1 MPPKP
6 ASFIQPPF
14 KGQNQAKKCRAG
26 GRGVGRGIG
35 LMFGCNSFI
44 CIHYMALINI
54 RFTHAGEYGLPD
66 GARTPRTRC
75 CLAPCSSNFSNQ
87 SLLLLHC
94 AYAACAA
101 LGFWKFPKGQQ
112 CAPFP
117 LMCLFP
123 HLPNYGF
130 RFFGKFCIAK
140 RFLCSNS
147 CCMLAAKIILK
158 FMMTNFQRQLQ
169 RFAKPE
175 KRNENKKK
183 KNVTKR
189 NRQAI
194 A

>member
-1 MPPKP
+1 MSPGSAQWFNKC
-6 ASFIQPPF
+6 ARWFHSSM
-14 KGQNQAKKCRAG
+14 QNNLLHAIHAAKTSQLHSAA
-26 GRGVGRGIG
+26 
-35 LMFGCNSFI
+35 CNSFI

-175 KRNENKKK
+175 KRNEN
-183 KNVTKR
+183 T
-189 NRQAI
+189 
-194 A
+194 